1 MHLTVMHHWSQGAPG
16 AGQAL
21 QLECPEKEVQ
31 EVAALINGTA
41 LRTWVHLGASS
52 QRAGWLVSW
61 GCDGTS
67 QGLVREVFCEAG
79 WWSREMS
86 AHLNS
91 WRCKDRVKYILGRI
105 VSVPW

>member
-1 MHLTVMHHWSQGAPG
+1 MHLTMMHHWSQGARG

-31 EVAALINGTA
+31 EVAALVNGTA

-52 QRAGWLVSW
+52 QRAGWLVSC

-67 QGLVREVFCEAG
+67 
-79 WWSREMS
+79 
-86 AHLNS
+86 
-91 WRCKDRVKYILGRI
+91 
-105 VSVPW
+105 